1 MTEKKLE
8 SSPTT
13 KKLKSI
19 LKMLQEAG
27 VASYRDSEVEIVF
40 GPPPEDAHPAK
51 QFNFD
56 SYDSDKPAAENDVGN
71 TESDDLGFT
80 EEDYLYRSAGQ

>member
-27 VASYRDSEVEIVF
+27 VASYKDSEVEIVF
-40 GPPPEDAHPAK
+40 APPVEVIQPVQ
-51 QFNFD
+51 QFDFD
-56 SYDSDKPAAENDVGN
+56 KYDSEEAAPQENIAN
-71 TESDDLGFT
+71 TEADVLGFT
-80 EEDYLYRSAGQ
+80 EEDYLYRSAG